1 MIKKHP
7 ENDPSNDQQKVDD
20 SVASTVGD
28 DVMNHGESMASE
40 GSGNGPADAGRSLEQ
55 HHAPHGHKTLP
66 EPAAASQRAFDDG
79 DPDTIPQR
87 LKGRSGKARKA
98 SKTVPGNSSTDD
110 QTALVKSVADSPP
123 NCRPNPPPGT
133 ISQNDIE
140 NVGKSSKRRFPQRS
154 CYATLLHN
162 PAPQSSKNCE
172 NSTGCRRDGCYTKLL
187 HKLPKGMC
195 VRGNNFYVRRRV
207 PKDVESAVGRV
218 EIWRSLQTDSLG
230 TALRRFPLVVSKIET
245 IIAQAR
251 FDAGIS
257 IDAMLLDPPIG
268 REASLVS
275 RPILPIAGSF
285 HAALDRDHSAA
296 PPRQPIS
303 GITFGE
309 AYDRYIND
317 PTQSWSDRTRETY
330 ETCRKVAVSVIGENT
345 LIGDV
350 SRTHIREFLEVLKFL
365 PKNSAKRFPKLSP
378 RDAANMMRLESAPT
392 LISSANANA
401 YLTSLSTFM
410 NWSVNEELLHR
421 NPARGLRLPDETAKR
436 DKRHPFSAD
445 QLKSIFHAPLYR
457 GCLNGERGY
466 AIPGPERP
474 RNARFW
480 VPLIALHSG
489 MRLNEICQ
497 LDVSDIESIDGIN
510 CIAVRS
516 ESLVGSDDKR
526 LKTGASRRLIPIHR
540 ALVELGFL
548 AYVADQQRG
557 DQTKLFWEIEPGPKG
572 ARSVAFSKW
581 FTQFLRRSGACR
593 DRTCFHSFRH
603 NFRDELRVAR
613 IDHDIA
619 MVLGG
624 WTGGSSGRNKVSE
637 NYGHGHRIKMLS
649 EAVDRLEFADIDL
662 SHLHR

>member
-1 MIKKHP
+1 MFI
-7 ENDPSNDQQKVDD
+7 
-20 SVASTVGD
+20 
-28 DVMNHGESMASE
+28 
-40 GSGNGPADAGRSLEQ
+40 
-55 HHAPHGHKTLP
+55 
-66 EPAAASQRAFDDG
+66 
-79 DPDTIPQR
+79 
-87 LKGRSGKARKA
+87 
-98 SKTVPGNSSTDD
+98 
-110 QTALVKSVADSPP
+110 
-123 NCRPNPPPGT
+123 
-133 ISQNDIE
+133 
-140 NVGKSSKRRFPQRS
+140 
-154 CYATLLHN
+154 
-162 PAPQSSKNCE
+162 
-172 NSTGCRRDGCYTKLL
+172 RDGT
-187 HKLPKGMC
+187 
-195 VRGNNFYVRRRV
+195 FYVRRRV
-207 PKDVESAVGRV
+207 PKDVEPVVGRV

-230 TALRRFPLVVSKIET
+230 TALRRFPLVVSKIEAV
-245 IIAQAR
+245 IAQAR
-251 FDAGIS
+251 FDSGIS
-257 IDAMLLDPPIG
+257 IDVMLLEPPIG
-268 REASLVS
+268 HAASFGS
-275 RPILPIAGSF
+275 KPILPIAVSF
-285 HAALDRDHSAA
+285 HATPDRDQAVS
-296 PPRQPIS
+296 PPRQPVS

-350 SRTHIREFLEVLKFL
+350 SRTHIREFIDVLKLL

-378 RDAANMMRLESAPT
+378 REAADVMRLESAPT

-497 LDVSDIESIDGIN
+497 LDVSDIDFMDGIN

-540 ALVELGFL
+540 ALLDLGFL

-637 NYGHGHRIKMLS
+637 NYGHGHRIKILS